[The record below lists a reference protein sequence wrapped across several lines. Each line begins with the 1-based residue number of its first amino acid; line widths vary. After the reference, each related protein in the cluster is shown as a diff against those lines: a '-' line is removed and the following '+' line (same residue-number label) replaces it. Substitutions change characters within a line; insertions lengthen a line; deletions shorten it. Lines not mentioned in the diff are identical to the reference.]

1 MNTPA
6 FTLPASLSMDDTR
19 IDMTFKR
26 MCEPWFVLPEV
37 HAALDAAMQ
46 RFSRMEPQ
54 AFLGIF
60 GGQIAR
66 PKYEVRDGVAV
77 IPVNGTMVRKP
88 SMFERLFFGI
98 SALDDIEAMLS
109 GAATDAAVSSI
120 ILNID
125 SGGGS
130 AMGTPELASLV
141 DSINRDT
148 KPIVTFTSGVM
159 GSAAYYLG
167 AASSEIIAS
176 PSAAVGGVGTVITFL
191 DVSRLYEMNGVKREV
206 ITNDDSPFKGVGFP
220 GAALSDRHREYLK
233 EIVNESS
240 ATFKTHI
247 RTHRTK
253 VTDEGMNGK
262 TYGGAKC
269 VKMGLCDTIGG
280 MTDAL
285 ISARTLAK
293 MRRKK

>member
-1 MNTPA
+1 ME
-6 FTLPASLSMDDTR
+6 DTR

-26 MCEPWFVLPEV
+26 MCEPWFVLPET

-46 RFSRMEPQ
+46 RFSKMEPQ
-54 AFLGIF
+54 AFLGLF

-66 PKYEVRDGVAV
+66 PKYEVREGVAIV
-77 IPVNGTMVRKP
+77 PVNGTMVRKP
-88 SMFERLFFGI
+88 SMFERIFFGI
-98 SALDDIEAMLS
+98 SALDDIESMLT
-109 GAATDAAVSSI
+109 GAATDSAVSSI

-141 DSINRDT
+141 DIINRDT

-167 AASSEIIAS
+167 AASSEIIAT
-176 PSAAVGGVGTVITFL
+176 PSAAVGGVGTVISFL

-206 ITNDDSPFKGVGFP
+206 ITNDDSPYKGVGMP
-220 GAALSDRHREYLK
+220 GAPISEKHRDYLK
-233 EIVNESS
+233 EIVNDSS

-247 RTHRTK
+247 RTHRK
-253 VTDEGMNGK
+253 GVTNEGMNGK
-262 TYGGAKC
+262 TYSGQKC
-269 VKMGLCDTIGG
+269 VAMGLCDTIGG
-280 MTDAL
+280 MTDAMR
-285 ISARTLAK
+285 SAKQLAEF
-293 MRRKK
+293 RRKK